1 MPVLHLNFKV
11 QSKRLTFNL
20 TNKGRRIL
28 QRQMSGSKKFKNE
41 TKDLSANVTQRQF
54 LGGGK
59 CVGVV
64 YLCRAHKIYRFT
76 CSWGILVLTRIKQLT

>member
-28 QRQMSGSKKFKNE
+28 QRQMSGSKKIQKRNKRFKRERDSKTISRGWQMCGSGLFMPSTQN
-41 TKDLSANVTQRQF
+41 LSFHVQ
-54 LGGGK
+54 LGN
-59 CVGVV
+59 
-64 YLCRAHKIYRFT
+64 F
-76 CSWGILVLTRIKQLT
+76 GI